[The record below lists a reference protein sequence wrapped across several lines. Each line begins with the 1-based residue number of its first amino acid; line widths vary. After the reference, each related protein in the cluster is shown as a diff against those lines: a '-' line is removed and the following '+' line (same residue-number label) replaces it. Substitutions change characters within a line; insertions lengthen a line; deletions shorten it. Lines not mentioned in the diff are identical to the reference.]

1 MSRPAAF
8 QRSMARLALLAML
21 ALALL
26 PGIGRIAQQTGTG
39 AAVTSSAP
47 GQLLGAICTTQ
58 GLAYD
63 PAVAAVE
70 AIGFAVQSDDPGR
83 GAPSSPHPDSDCD
96 YCAVTASTLVPTFV
110 SLPASMP
117 QAGIA
122 PVSQRS
128 HVVGWHYPL
137 GLGSRGPPLQA

>member
-26 PGIGRIAQQTGTG
+26 PGIGRLAQYTGTST
-39 AAVTSSAP
+39 ASTDSAP

-70 AIGFAVQSDDPGR
+70 AIGFALDDQGR
-83 GAPSSPHPDSDCD
+83 GAPSPPHPDSDCD
-96 YCAVTASTLVPTFV
+96 YCAVTASTLVPTV
-110 SLPASMP
+110 VALSASMP
-117 QAGIA
+117 QTGIA
-122 PVSQRS
+122 PVSRRS
-128 HVVGWHYPL
+128 DIVGWHYPL

>member
-8 QRSMARLALLAML
+8 QRLMARLALLAML
-21 ALALL
+21 ALTLL
-26 PGIGRIAQQTGTG
+26 PGIGRIAQHTGTG
-39 AAVTSSAP
+39 TAVTDNAP

-70 AIGFAVQSDDPGR
+70 AIGFALDDQGR

-96 YCAVTASTLVPTFV
+96 YCAVAASTLVPTCV
-110 SLPASMP
+110 ALPASMP
-117 QAGIA
+117 QTGIA
-122 PVSQRS
+122 PVSRRS
-128 HVVGWHYPL
+128 DIVGWHYPL

>member
-1 MSRPAAF
+1 
-8 QRSMARLALLAML
+8 MARLAVLAML

-58 GLAYD
+58 GLAYN

-70 AIGFAVQSDDPGR
+70 AIGFALQSDDLGR

-117 QAGIA
+117 QMGVA

-128 HVVGWHYPL
+128 HIVGWHYPL

>member
-1 MSRPAAF
+1 
-8 QRSMARLALLAML
+8 MARLALLAML

-26 PGIGRIAQQTGTG
+26 PAIGRIAQHTGTG
-39 AAVTSSAP
+39 TAATDSAP

-63 PAVAAVE
+63 PAIAAVE
-70 AIGFAVQSDDPGR
+70 AIGFALQSDDQGR

-96 YCAVTASTLVPTFV
+96 YCAVTASTLVPTV
-110 SLPASMP
+110 VALSASTP
-117 QAGIA
+117 QMGIA
-122 PVSQRS
+122 PVSRRS
-128 HVVGWHYPL
+128 HIVGWHYPL